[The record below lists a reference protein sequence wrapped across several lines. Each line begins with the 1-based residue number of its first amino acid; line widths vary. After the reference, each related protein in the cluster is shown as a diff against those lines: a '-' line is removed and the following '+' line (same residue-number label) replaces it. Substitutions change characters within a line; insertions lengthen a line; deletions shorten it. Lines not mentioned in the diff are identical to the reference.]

1 MGVLSCVLLNIRG
14 GVKKQAESLAHLSC
28 HDFIC
33 LTETWLAADD
43 KPDIFPAHTYYS
55 ACRPVH
61 DGPGRHSGGVGVFVS
76 SRLNSHVQFVKAA
89 DDASYLW
96 LKLRDVVLGCPEVY
110 LCVCYMPQKQ
120 KFLAKQKIT
129 PTASSP
135 YDCMQ
140 DDVLEYQGRG
150 AQILVCGDLN
160 ARTAEEPDFVRTA
173 ELQPFLPTAPDD
185 DELPDYIPPRHNQD
199 KLALGSQNWGPE
211 LLGFCQQNNLL
222 ILNGRTPGH
231 DYGKFAFASA
241 GGHSTVDHYVASVHC
256 MTCCRVIACVG
267 RGWQAWD

>member
-1 MGVLSCVLLNIRG
+1 
-14 GVKKQAESLAHLSC
+14 
-28 HDFIC
+28 
-33 LTETWLAADD
+33 
-43 KPDIFPAHTYYS
+43 
-55 ACRPVH
+55 
-61 DGPGRHSGGVGVFVS
+61 
-76 SRLNSHVQFVKAA
+76 
-89 DDASYLW
+89 
-96 LKLRDVVLGCPEVY
+96 
-110 LCVCYMPQKQ
+110 
-120 KFLAKQKIT
+120 
-129 PTASSP
+129 
-135 YDCMQ
+135 MQ

-173 ELQPFLPTAPDD
+173 ELQSFLPAASDD
-185 DELPDYIPPRHNQD
+185 DELSDYIPPRHNQD
-199 KLALGSQNWGPE
+199 KLALESQNWGPE